1 MKNWVTMELER
12 DLEFCQKKIK
22 LARAELVV
30 IKNDESFN
38 DQDIR
43 LALISMQSLFKCR
56 LEKMEEL
63 EKELEN

>member
-1 MKNWVTMELER
+1 MKNWVAMELER

-22 LARAELVV
+22 LAMAELVV

-43 LALISMQSLFKCR
+43 MALINMQSLFKCR